1 MREGEGGSNVM
12 AMKDAH
18 RCFAACFFGGAEYR
32 LETSVPR
39 VGILKPKQEVRGKE
53 GLVGCAKRKTLS
65 RHMSE
70 LQWE

>member
-1 MREGEGGSNVM
+1 MTVVMGEGGGGSNAM

-39 VGILKPKQEVRGKE
+39 VGILKPKQEVRGTGGW
-53 GLVGCAKRKTLS
+53 GLCQKQS
-65 RHMSE
+65 
-70 LQWE
+70 